1 MRKACVLIDETSLMD
16 DGVNCDVEPPRHG
29 CGLSA
34 IIEGEPERPYLW
46 TCVYVLFD
54 GFGARLDAD
63 FDTGEHLNLRLP
75 AEWRRRLPKSFRSR
89 FGKTVLM
96 KKWHLKSPTRMR
108 LGRRQRSQSGA
119 DRSAGC
125 TAP

>member
-1 MRKACVLIDETSLMD
+1 MRPQRDYRRCAATPL
-16 DGVNCDVEPPRHG
+16 
-29 CGLSA
+29 
-34 IIEGEPERPYLW
+34 LW
-46 TCVYVLFD
+46 TYVYILFD

-63 FDTGEHLNLRLP
+63 FDTGEHLNLRFP

-108 LGRRQRSQSGA
+108 LGRSQRSQSGA